1 MEGCA
6 DEHLAP
12 DGQDSA
18 ECDDAQSDVG
28 KQSLLSLFV
37 VLRLMLVLQREGFH
51 RPYMYRGLMGVVVTS
66 VVIAAL
72 QFKIFATSVAS
83 AGCTGTSTGT
93 SEGTGSVGEVQSR
106 FRADGSLVV
115 RHGGGGI
122 FV

>member
-37 VLRLMLVLQREGFH
+37 VLGLMLLLQREEFH
-51 RPYMYRGLMGVVVTS
+51 PPYMYRGLMGVVAIS
-66 VVIAAL
+66 VVIAAF
-72 QFKIFATSVAS
+72 QS
-83 AGCTGTSTGT
+83 GT
-93 SEGTGSVGEVQSR
+93 SEGTGSVGELQSR